1 MSIPLIPELE
11 GLDSKDALAR
21 LAGNR
26 SLYVK
31 LLRQFL
37 SLEVV
42 PQQCAAALAGDDRPT
57 AERLAHSLKGAAAG
71 VGAVAVRQ
79 AALDLELSLEEAAL
93 TRLQIVL
100 SDFIQ
105 RLRAAL
111 PPEQTAAAQVT
122 PDDIVSRLDAHLA
135 EFDVTAVETVQAHRH
150 RLRELLGADGFGLL
164 EQQIADYAF
173 LEARATLRRM
183 AAEKEITLP

>member
-1 MSIPLIPELE
+1 MELE

-21 LAGNR
+21 LVGNH

-42 PQQCAAALAGDDRPT
+42 PQQCAAALAGGDRPT

-93 TRLQIVL
+93 TRLQVVL

-150 RLRELLGADGFGLL
+150 RLCELLGAEEFGLL

-173 LEARATLRRM
+173 PEARATLRRM
-183 AAEKEITLP
+183 AAEKEIPLP